1 MTVRLPSGMRLVNL
15 LLGSW
20 TFLILIF
27 LYLPILLL
35 IVYSFN
41 DSKMNVRW
49 EGFTWKWYGALG
61 LGWYPDAIVWL
72 FKTILAKVGM
82 AASPGELVQA
92 TPLIRAVNNS
102 LIVAVFTTVFSV
114 ILGTM
119 GGWLLYRY
127 RYPAMRLI
135 NTLVFIPMIIPEIIM
150 GISLLLLFAVVNRYG
165 NALLGNMGYVG
176 NPLSLG
182 YITIIISHITF
193 CFPFVLIA
201 IQARLIGVD
210 PALEEAAM
218 DLGATPRQAFF
229 KVMVPYLLPA
239 IISGALM
246 SFTLSMDELIVTYFV
261 YSAES
266 RTLPLEVFGRV
277 KKGLDPSLNAISAI
291 FVVGTALL
299 VLVAEYVRK
308 LNK

>member
-1 MTVRLPSGMRLVNL
+1 MRLVNL

-20 TFLILIF
+20 TAVILVF

-35 IVYSFN
+35 VVYSFN
-41 DSKMNVRW
+41 DSRLNVKW
-49 EGFTWKWYGALG
+49 EGFTLEWYKKLG
-61 LGWYPDAIVWL
+61 MEWYPHAAKWL
-72 FKTILAKVGM
+72 WQASLAKVGIGDV
-82 AASPGELVQA
+82 PVDFKRA
-92 TPLIRAVNNS
+92 TPLIRSVNNT
-102 LIVAVFTTVFSV
+102 LIIAFFTTIFSV
-114 ILGTM
+114 ILGTL
-119 GGWLLYRY
+119 GGWLLHRY
-127 RYPAMRLI
+127 RYPFMRMI

-150 GISLLLLFAVVNRYG
+150 GISLLLLFAIVNRTG
-165 NALLGNMGYVG
+165 NAWLASMGYSTE
-176 NPLSLG
+176 PLSLG
-182 YITIIISHITF
+182 YTTIIISHVTF

-201 IQARLIGVD
+201 IQARLMGVD

-239 IISGALM
+239 IVSGALM

-277 KKGLDPSLNAISAI
+277 KRGLDPSLNAISAI
-291 FVVGTALL
+291 FVVATA
-299 VLVAEYVRK
+299 VLVVIAEYVRK